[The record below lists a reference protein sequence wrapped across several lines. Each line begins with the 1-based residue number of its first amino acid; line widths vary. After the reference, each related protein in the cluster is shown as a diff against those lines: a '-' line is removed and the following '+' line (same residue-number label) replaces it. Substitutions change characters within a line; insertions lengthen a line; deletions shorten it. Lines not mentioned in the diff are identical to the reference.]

1 MQTFMINYKNRH
13 PWITGA
19 LRSQIKQKN
28 KLHSFASRDDISME
42 AYKKAK
48 KALQSSLR
56 NTEIAYFSKQLE
68 VNKNDIS
75 KTWKVI
81 NVILGL
87 GKNKCKKHLSFL
99 IDNEYVT
106 DSLQIANALNNFFVS
121 IGSQQSKDIVSD
133 VNPLLYVTNNVNSI
147 VILDLT
153 CDQVRNVISSL
164 NNSSAG
170 YDELPP
176 FVAKSCVDGFI
187 EPITYMVNESLRSG
201 ICPSEL
207 KIAKVVPVFKS
218 GDPSLL
224 TNYRPISV
232 LPFLS
237 KVFEK
242 IVYNC
247 LFDFICDNNI
257 LYDYQFGFRL
267 KHSTQQAII
276 TPFDN
281 ITKSL
286 DNGNIAIS
294 IFIDL
299 KKAFDTVNHR
309 ILLRKLYAYGIRGP
323 ILKWIESYLTGRT
336 LYVVFD
342 GKESEVRTVQ
352 CGVPQGSIL
361 GPLLFIL
368 NMNDICNVSDLFFA
382 IMYADDTSL
391 LVTGNDLH
399 SLIASLNNALKNLCS
414 WFKSNKLSL
423 NTNKTFYMIFHRS
436 RIKCDTDSTL
446 EIIMDNGI
454 LTKTSCLKYLG
465 VIIDQKLNWIEH
477 ISYVKNKIS
486 KGIGIMYKARRHL
499 DKKSLLNLYYSYIYP
514 YLTYCIEVWGCA
526 AKSHLQA
533 LFILQKKIVRIMT
546 FAPYLKHSA
555 LIFSSLELLPIEK
568 VFINRVAIVM
578 YKISCDMF
586 PETMAKLFS
595 KNKDHHTHDT
605 RGKNLLRIPAGT
617 NIFTYNSARIW
628 NAISSQINI
637 NVNLRKFKVNLK
649 KYLLH
654 NTLEFTYTK

>member
-1 MQTFMINYKNRH
+1 
-13 PWITGA
+13 
-19 LRSQIKQKN
+19 
-28 KLHSFASRDDISME
+28 
-42 AYKKAK
+42 
-48 KALQSSLR
+48 
-56 NTEIAYFSKQLE
+56 
-68 VNKNDIS
+68 
-75 KTWKVI
+75 
-81 NVILGL
+81 
-87 GKNKCKKHLSFL
+87 
-99 IDNEYVT
+99 
-106 DSLQIANALNNFFVS
+106 
-121 IGSQQSKDIVSD
+121 
-133 VNPLLYVTNNVNSI
+133 
-147 VILDLT
+147 
-153 CDQVRNVISSL
+153 
-164 NNSSAG
+164 
-170 YDELPP
+170 
-176 FVAKSCVDGFI
+176 
-187 EPITYMVNESLRSG
+187 MVNESLRSG

-257 LYDYQFGFRL
+257 LYDYQFGFRP

-276 TPFDN
+276 TLFDN

-336 LYVVFD
+336 QYVVFD

-391 LVTGNDLH
+391 LVTGNDLQ
-399 SLIASLNNALKNLCS
+399 SLIASLNNALKDLCS

-465 VIIDQKLNWIEH
+465 VIVDQKLNWIEH

-546 FAPYLKHSA
+546 FAPYLEHSA
-555 LIFSSLELLPIEK
+555 PIFSSLELLPIEK

-578 YKISCDMF
+578 YKISCDML
-586 PETMAKLFS
+586 PETMAKLYS

-617 NIFTYNSARIW
+617 KNFTYNSARIW
-628 NAISSQINI
+628 NAISSQIDI
-637 NVNLRKFKVNLK
+637 NVNLGKFKVNLK

>member
-1 MQTFMINYKNRH
+1 M
-13 PWITGA
+13 
-19 LRSQIKQKN
+19 
-28 KLHSFASRDDISME
+28 
-42 AYKKAK
+42 
-48 KALQSSLR
+48 
-56 NTEIAYFSKQLE
+56 
-68 VNKNDIS
+68 
-75 KTWKVI
+75 
-81 NVILGL
+81 
-87 GKNKCKKHLSFL
+87 
-99 IDNEYVT
+99 
-106 DSLQIANALNNFFVS
+106 QIANTLNNFFVS
-121 IGSQQSKDIVSD
+121 IGSQLSKDIVSD

-147 VILDLT
+147 VILDVT

-201 ICPSEL
+201 ICSSEL

-218 GDPSLL
+218 GDLSLL

-257 LYDYQFGFRL
+257 LYDYQFGLRP

-276 TPFDN
+276 TLFDN

-309 ILLRKLYAYGIRGP
+309 ILLRKLYAYGIGGP

-336 LYVVFD
+336 QYVVFD

-352 CGVPQGSIL
+352 CGVLQGSIL

-391 LVTGNDLH
+391 LVTGNDLY
-399 SLIASLNNALKNLCS
+399 SLIASLNNALKDLCS

-454 LTKTSCLKYLG
+454 LTKTSCLIYLG
-465 VIIDQKLNWIEH
+465 VIVDQKLNWIEH
-477 ISYVKNKIS
+477 ISYVKK
-486 KGIGIMYKARRHL
+486 
-499 DKKSLLNLYYSYIYP
+499 
-514 YLTYCIEVWGCA
+514 
-526 AKSHLQA
+526 
-533 LFILQKKIVRIMT
+533 
-546 FAPYLKHSA
+546 
-555 LIFSSLELLPIEK
+555 
-568 VFINRVAIVM
+568 
-578 YKISCDMF
+578 
-586 PETMAKLFS
+586 
-595 KNKDHHTHDT
+595 
-605 RGKNLLRIPAGT
+605 
-617 NIFTYNSARIW
+617 
-628 NAISSQINI
+628 
-637 NVNLRKFKVNLK
+637 
-649 KYLLH
+649 
-654 NTLEFTYTK
+654 